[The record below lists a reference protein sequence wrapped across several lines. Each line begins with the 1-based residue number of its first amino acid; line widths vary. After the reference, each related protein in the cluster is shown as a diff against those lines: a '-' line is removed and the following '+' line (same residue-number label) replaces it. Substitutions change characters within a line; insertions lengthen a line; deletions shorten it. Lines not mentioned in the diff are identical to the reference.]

1 MINSCYLLGVLVGC
15 FLCNSA
21 VVFAQSKSTAQTF
34 IPACNLHEL
43 NYAYILALNKLRH
56 QLDPHALPVQFDS
69 GLFPGTV
76 LHVKKL
82 EQTDSLF
89 HAQVPELRS
98 AEMCGTKYNLN
109 SADPNKIA
117 QYMLLGFENSEPH
130 CAIQSDPGYVFVA
143 IAASKHY
150 VVVRLSHEPT
160 PSTKEER
167 VAYIKLGVD

>member
-1 MINSCYLLGVLVGC
+1 MRHGLNLAGLLII
-15 FLCNSA
+15 CNLGSNPVA
-21 VVFAQSKSTAQTF
+21 AQSRKATQPFA
-34 IPACNLHEL
+34 PACNLHEL
-43 NYAYILALNKLRH
+43 NRAYVTALNRLRH

-89 HAQVPELRS
+89 HAQIPELRS
-98 AEMCGTKYNLN
+98 AELCGTKYNLA
-109 SADPNKIA
+109 STDPTKIA

-150 VVVRLSHEPT
+150 AVVRLSHEPT
-160 PSTKEER
+160 PSTKKER
-167 VAYIKLGVD
+167 VAYLKLGVD